1 MSDTKIVDA
10 RGLSCPEPVMLT
22 HQAIQKLDK
31 GTVEVLVDTGT
42 ARENVSRMAKSSGW
56 GVTIEEQPEGNYKII
71 LKK

>member
-1 MSDTKIVDA
+1 MSEVKIVDA

-22 HQAIQKLDK
+22 HQAIQKLGK
-31 GTVEVLVDTGT
+31 GTIEVLADTGT

-56 GVTIEEQPEGNYKII
+56 GVTVEDQPDGSYRIL